1 MERRPKTAQAV
12 TRLLAGAPDE
22 LFDALREHF
31 SEAQL
36 VELTVAIAFANYR
49 AWFNLTFG
57 MRSEGFPEGSL
68 CALPETQMITTGGE
82 QQ

>member
-1 MERRPKTAQAV
+1 MAQTA
-12 TRLLAGAPDE
+12 TRMLAGAPDE

-36 VELTVAIAFANYR
+36 VELTFASAITKYR
-49 AWFNLTFG
+49 AWFNHTFG
-57 MRSEGFPEGSL
+57 MRSQGFLEGSY
-68 CALPETQMITTGGE
+68 CALPEAQMITTGGE